1 MFFYNFITPKTDLTL
16 QILKKT
22 LLQFVFFY
30 FMFLTVFGYGQEHI
44 DAFQQK
50 TYKELYTLIKQS
62 KKVNEKEFCANEYVK
77 KAKKETNTN
86 ELIKGYY
93 TLSRIHGNNE
103 KTLFYADSII
113 ALTTAGGNKEYPAK
127 AYQRKGNYYY
137 TIRDY
142 KNAIDNYLIFDSL
155 ARKYNYKKNIFYSNL
170 NIGNL
175 KRQIEDFEKAL
186 NLYREN
192 FSYTQK
198 NQASTSNRNHLASII
213 SIANVFND
221 LHIVDSATYYNS
233 LGVKESLRLK
243 NPFYFALFAL
253 NQGVTHYYN
262 KEYIIAIDSIEKH
275 IPYFEKDKNIE
286 ELSFAYFYLG
296 KVHINLH
303 NEEKAI
309 GYFKKVDTIFQKTK
323 TLYPTIREAY
333 IHLNKYYKEQK
344 DSLHQ
349 ITYLTQIH
357 RIDNTLDS
365 IKTYLNS
372 EITEKYDIPKRIE
385 PLRSK
390 IESQK
395 SVFKKTTI
403 VLSILIGIL
412 CIAFGV
418 QFKKRQQYKK
428 RFQEILSKERKVNSP
443 TKSIVKEVDTV
454 TINVPDKIIQE
465 ILLKLEIFEENNAF
479 TSNGITLQSLAK
491 KLNTNANYL
500 SKVINHYKKASFT
513 NYLSKLRIEYT
524 IEELKTNP
532 TYQKYTVKAI
542 AEEVG
547 FNNVQ
552 SFVKA
557 FYTSKGIKPSYFIRE
572 LKKLS

>member
-1 MFFYNFITPKTDLTL
+1 MCFYNFSTLKTDLTIP
-16 QILKKT
+16 ILKKT
-22 LLQFVFFY
+22 LFQFIFFQ
-30 FMFLTVFGYGQEHI
+30 FMFFAFFGYGQENV

-50 TYKELYTLIKQS
+50 TFKELYTIIKQS
-62 KKVNEKEFCANEYVK
+62 KTVNEKEFYANVYVK
-77 KAKKETNTN
+77 KAKEEANTN
-86 ELIKGYY
+86 ELIKAYY

-103 KTLFYADSII
+103 KTVLYSDSIVG
-113 ALTTAGGNKEYPAK
+113 LTEANGNKQYPAK

-175 KRQIEDFEKAL
+175 KRQIEDFDKAL

-213 SIANVFND
+213 SLANVFND
-221 LHIVDSATYYNS
+221 LHSVDSATHYNS

-243 NPFYFALFAL
+243 NKFYFALFAL
-253 NQGVTHYYN
+253 NQGVTHYYT

-275 IPYFEKDKNIE
+275 IPYFEKEKHLE

-296 KVHINLH
+296 KIYVEIN

-333 IHLNKYYKEQK
+333 IHLNKYYKKQK

-390 IESQK
+390 IELQK
-395 SVFKKTTI
+395 SVFKKTVI
-403 VLSILIGIL
+403 VLSVLIGIL
-412 CIAFGV
+412 LIAFGI
-418 QFKKRQQYKK
+418 QFKKRRQYKK
-428 RFQEILSKERKVNSP
+428 RFQEILSKEKELNSE
-443 TKSIVKEVDTV
+443 TRNVVKETDPT

-465 ILLKLEIFEENNAF
+465 ILLKLEVFEENNAF
-479 TSNGITLQSLAK
+479 TANGITLHSLAK
-491 KLNTNANYL
+491 KLNTNASYL
-500 SKVINHYKKASFT
+500 SKVINHYKKTSFT

-524 IEELKTNP
+524 IEALQTNP
-532 TYQKYTVKAI
+532 TYRKYTVKAI

-557 FYTSKGIKPSYFIRE
+557 FYNTKGIKPSFFIRE